1 MTDFEKACEL
11 ANEQWVNSFDEKT
24 DENIKFSHSHEKRIK
39 EIAQIADG
47 KKRIKLTRKTLKYI
61 IIAAVLLALAATTAI
76 ATPHFKKYHVN
87 KEQNGYV

>member
-39 EIAQIADG
+39 EIAQ
-47 KKRIKLTRKTLKYI
+47 LP
-61 IIAAVLLALAATTAI
+61 TA
-76 ATPHFKKYHVN
+76 KS
-87 KEQNGYV
+87 ESS